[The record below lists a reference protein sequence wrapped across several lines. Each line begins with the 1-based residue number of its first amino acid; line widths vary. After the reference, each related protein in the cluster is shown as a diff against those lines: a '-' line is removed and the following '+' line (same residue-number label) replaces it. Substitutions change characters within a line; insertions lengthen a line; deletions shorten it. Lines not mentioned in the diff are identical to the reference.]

1 MIPFYIERSLY
12 ISKEIAEK
20 ERQKATVDEI
30 DFLKSTLNE
39 VNRKLEQEKREV

>member
-1 MIPFYIERSLY
+1 MIPFYIERSTY

-20 ERQKATVDEI
+20 ERKRASQDEI

-39 VNRKLEQEKREV
+39 VDRKLEQEKREV

>member
-39 VNRKLEQEKREV
+39 VNRKLE